1 MDIEDIPA
9 EVRWKIATKASN
21 MASVASSHALREVV
35 GEEVADQMETM
46 MMGEGGK
53 QAGELAAQLGLPA
66 SNAIETSEAWEIV
79 GQILL
84 GPEIESH
91 VVEADKDRIVDRITS
106 CAMLNAHQE
115 LGLPFAELP
124 EHCQAY
130 NTNAV
135 ESINPKYTQ
144 HFTKRMCAGDKYC
157 ESYVELKK

>member
-1 MDIEDIPA
+1 MDIGDIPA
-9 EVRWKIATKASN
+9 EMRWKIATKASN
-21 MASVASSHALREVV
+21 MASVAQMHAIQEVA
-35 GEEVADQMETM
+35 GEEAADQMESM
-46 MMGEGGK
+46 IMGEGGK
-53 QAGELAAQLGLPA
+53 QAGQLAAQLGLPA
-66 SNAIETSEAWEIV
+66 GNAVETSEAWGIV
-79 GQILL
+79 GMILM

-91 VVEADKDRIVDRITS
+91 VVEADEDHIVDQITG

-115 LGLPFAELP
+115 LGVSLTGLA

-135 ESINPKYTQ
+135 ESINPQYTQ